1 MPSKGKMQITG
12 KLGEVMQES
21 VKAAKSYI
29 RSKSLE
35 FGIIPPIFDKKDF
48 HIHVPEGATPKDGP
62 SAGIAMVTSIVSS
75 ITEIPV
81 DKKVAMTGEVT
92 LRGLVLPIGGLK
104 EKLLAAHR
112 AGIKKVLI
120 PIENKKDLVEVPKT
134 ILDSMEIIPVKNVDE
149 VLKVALTKTLK
160 RVEWVEVDQI
170 AEKNKRKKE
179 ELSTH

>member
-1 MPSKGKMQITG
+1 MQITG
-12 KLGEVMQES
+12 KLGDVMQES

-35 FGIIPPIFDKKDF
+35 YGVIPPLFDKKDF

-62 SAGIAMVTSIVSS
+62 SAGIGMVTSIISA

-81 DKKVAMTGEVT
+81 NKNVAMTGEIT

-120 PIENKKDLVEVPKT
+120 PVENKKDLVEVPKT

-149 VLKVALTKTLK
+149 VLKVALTKPLK

-170 AEKNKRKKE
+170 AKDKQKKG

>member
-1 MPSKGKMQITG
+1 MQITG
-12 KLGEVMQES
+12 KLGDVMQES

-62 SAGIAMVTSIVSS
+62 SAGISMVTSIISA

-81 DKKVAMTGEVT
+81 NKNVAMTGEIT

-120 PIENKKDLVEVPKT
+120 PTDNQKDLVEVQKT
-134 ILDSMEIIPVKNVDE
+134 ILDNIEIIPVKNVEE
-149 VLKVALTKTLK
+149 VLKIALVKPLK

-170 AEKNKRKKE
+170 SNKEKEKK